1 MTPGEH
7 SFCRRAATALLLAL
21 AGAAWANSDPLT
33 GLVAEPGGAGLGA
46 AVRAERSP
54 YVGAGTRYDL
64 VPLYLYEGKYAY
76 LHAYRA
82 GLHLDTG
89 PSHRFDV
96 FLSHRFEGF
105 PHDRIPAALA
115 GMAER
120 EPGIDAGASYEYRG
134 RWGSVYAE
142 GLHNVTSASGG
153 TELRLGYGTLWRS
166 GRLSLRPHAMLALR
180 NAKLNNYYYGVAPS
194 EATAARPAYEPG
206 SGVNFQLG
214 LYGAYALTE
223 RLRLLGG
230 FSSTRWPESV
240 RASPVVADRTENA
253 VMLGLMYDFSPEQ
266 KPWPEAK
273 PLLVRIGAGP
283 ATDCDVAKVV
293 RLVCTSTRTQDQTR
307 IAMVEVGRP
316 FIEGLNRWP
325 LDIVGYVGLVRHD
338 ENGAQPDFWQAN
350 AYMKGIWSGFP
361 WRHRVMTRI
370 GLAVGVSYAHGTSM
384 LELRDEGRDGRKVS
398 RLLNY
403 LDPTIDVSVGD
414 LVGAPSL
421 KKLFAGLGV
430 SHRSG
435 IFGTSQLLG
444 NVNGGSNYIY
454 GYFEWEM

>member
-1 MTPGEH
+1 M
-7 SFCRRAATALLLAL
+7 

-46 AVRAERSP
+46 AIRAERSP

-64 VPLYLYEGKYAY
+64 VPIYLYEGKYAY

-82 GLHLDTG
+82 GLHLDKG
-89 PSHRFDV
+89 SNHRFDV

-105 PHDRIPAALA
+105 PHDRTPPALA

-134 RWGSVYAE
+134 KWGSVYAE
-142 GLHNVTSASGG
+142 GLRNITSASGG
-153 TELRLGYGTLWRS
+153 TELRLGYGTLWRH

-180 NAKLNNYYYGVAPS
+180 NAKLNNYYYGVRPG
-194 EATAARPAYEPG
+194 EATATRPAYEPG
-206 SGVNFQLG
+206 AGSNLQLG
-214 LYGAYALTE
+214 LYGAYSLSE
-223 RLRLLGG
+223 RWRLLGG
-230 FSSTRWPESV
+230 VSATRWPDRV
-240 RASPVVADRTENA
+240 RDSPIVADRTENA
-253 VMLGLMYDFSPEQ
+253 VMVGLMYDFSPDQ
-266 KPWPEAK
+266 AAWPEAR
-273 PLLVRIGAGP
+273 PLLLRVGAGR

-307 IAMVEVGRP
+307 VSMVEVGRP
-316 FIEGLNRWP
+316 FIEGLNGWP
-325 LDIVGYVGLVRHD
+325 LDIVGYVGLLHHD
-338 ENGAQPDFWQAN
+338 ERGVQPGFWQVN
-350 AYMKGIWSGFP
+350 AYMKGLWHGFP
-361 WRHRVMTRI
+361 WSHRVMTRI
-370 GLAVGVSYAHGTSM
+370 GMGVGVSYAHGTSM

-403 LDPTIDVSVGD
+403 LDPTIDFSVGD
-414 LVGAPSL
+414 LIGAPSL

-454 GYFEWEM
+454 SYFEWEM